1 MKMELIARFTS
12 RNNYYKKQHNG
23 RGEEVNFEGV
33 IGWVYLK
40 F

>member
-1 MKMELIARFTS
+1 MQYLHLWILAI
-12 RNNYYKKQHNG
+12 KKQHDG
-23 RGEEVNFEGV
+23 REEEVNFEGV

>member
-1 MKMELIARFTS
+1 MTE
-12 RNNYYKKQHNG
+12 QQNG

-40 F
+40 HWKYGLHPFPCCW